1 MTLHRC
7 LIHGGDP
14 EITSDGSVRPN
25 DQTHPQQ
32 PIIVYLSSW
41 TSNGSASFP
50 LRHCDTITEGLV
62 KIWTARLGLSGVVQF
77 NNWNSC

>member
-1 MTLHRC
+1 MTSPRC

-14 EITSDGSVRPN
+14 KITSDGSVRPN

-32 PIIVYLSSW
+32 PIIVYLSSR

-50 LRHCDTITEGLV
+50 LRHNDAITEGLV
-62 KIWTARLGLSGVVQF
+62 KTWTAWLGLSGVVQV
-77 NNWNSC
+77 NNWNGC